1 VILKKVYDKYPQLL
15 PSLAGAVV
23 LLLSGNEI
31 EQFPEMPLSTRAEFF
46 RSPLYQAYS
55 QNLVALRYQKFVDD
69 CRAGTIPCTST
80 IDELSKAC
88 TDESILEG
96 LSFARLFFGGEQGK
110 ELLHQ
115 AGVLLED
122 TANFPRLE
130 KLMPDHKLMLL
141 KVFDESVAWKSISIE
156 PLVKACYLLCSGAYE
171 DAVNKISNLT
181 VKRVLWSFKEL
192 RSILINAPA
201 SKDKENMK
209 LIVRNLLLEM
219 FAAKLG
225 TNVEK
230 RTEAVVCTDLV
241 INDDVKDKFKKLL
254 MDHTRKLK
262 NFGPVTKMLLD
273 KMLSEEELQQHLNP
287 VVAPKKLAE
296 KAESIEFKVGDV
308 VVTRAVKS
316 KDSFDSRE
324 AVVVTVK
331 KGGKIRVKITDGP
344 AAGTARDY
352 SANMLT
358 LKLKDDKPE
367 DEDERN
373 AKRARTAQEL
383 FGNLD

>member
-1 VILKKVYDKYPQLL
+1 MTKVYDKYPQLL
-15 PSLAGAVV
+15 ASLGSAVV

-31 EQFPEMPLSTRAEFF
+31 DQFPDMPLSTRAEFF

-55 QNLVALRYQKFVDD
+55 QNLVAIRYTKFVVD
-69 CRAGTIPCTST
+69 CRAGTIPSTSA
-80 IDELSKAC
+80 IDELTKAC
-88 TDESILEG
+88 TDESILDD

-122 TANFPRLE
+122 TENFPRLE
-130 KLMPDHKLMLL
+130 KFMPDHKLMLL
-141 KVFDESVAWKSISIE
+141 KVFDESVAWKAIAIE
-156 PLVKACYLLCSGAYE
+156 PLVKACYLLCSVAYE

-201 SKDKENMK
+201 SKDKENNK
-209 LIVRNLLLEM
+209 LIVRSLLLEM

-230 RTEAVVCTDLV
+230 RTEVVVCTDLV

-254 MDHTRKLK
+254 MDHTKRLK
-262 NFGPVTKMLLD
+262 TFGPVTKMLLD
-273 KMLSEEELQQHLNP
+273 KMLSEEELKQHLNP
-287 VVAPKKLAE
+287 VVAPKKLPE
-296 KAESIEFKVGDV
+296 KAEDDAKFNVGDV
-308 VVTRAVKS
+308 VVTRAIKS
-316 KDSFDSRE
+316 KDHFDSKE

-331 KGGKIRVKITDGP
+331 KCGKIRVKITDGP
-344 AAGTARDY
+344 AAGTVRDY
-352 SANMLT
+352 STNMLT
-358 LKLKDDKPE
+358 LKLKDEKPD

-383 FGNLD
+383 FGDLG